1 MPNYIAPSILAADY
15 LNLEKDVKIV
25 ESAGAQY
32 LHIDVMDGIFVP
44 SISYGPGWVKQLKSK
59 TGLVL
64 DVHMMVVEP
73 ERYIDDFIEAGADI
87 IGVHIEATD
96 KMAEILKQIKSA
108 NRKPEIVI
116 NPQTPI
122 SEITD
127 YLNDVD
133 QVLVMTVQP
142 GKGGQKFIE
151 SSVNRIAELV
161 ELRDQRGLSFDIE
174 VDGGINN
181 QTGLLTA
188 KAGANVFVAGSYVYD
203 KVDPAAKVQTLQQ
216 VVDQK

>member
-1 MPNYIAPSILAADY
+1 MSNYIAPSILAADY
-15 LNLEKDVKIV
+15 LNLEQDVKIA

-32 LHIDVMDGIFVP
+32 LHIDVMDGMFVP

-73 ERYIDDFIEAGADI
+73 ERYIADFIDAGADI

-96 KMAEILKQIKSA
+96 KMVEILKQIKAA
-108 NRKPEIVI
+108 NRKAEIVI

-122 SEITD
+122 SELVD
-127 YLNDVD
+127 YLDELD

-151 SSVNRIAELV
+151 SSTDRIAELV
-161 ELRDQRGLSFDIE
+161 ELRKQRGLSFDIE
-174 VDGGINN
+174 VDGGIND

-203 KVDPAAKVQTLQQ
+203 KVDPAAKIKTLQQ

>member
-73 ERYIDDFIEAGADI
+73 ERYIADFIEAGADI

-142 GKGGQKFIE
+142 GKGGQKFID

>member
-1 MPNYIAPSILAADY
+1 MSNYIAPSILAADY
-15 LNLEKDVKIV
+15 LNLEQDVKIA

-32 LHIDVMDGIFVP
+32 LHIDVMDGMFVP

-73 ERYIDDFIEAGADI
+73 ERYIADFIDAGADI

-96 KMAEILKQIKSA
+96 KMVEILKQIKAA
-108 NRKPEIVI
+108 NRKAEIVI

-122 SEITD
+122 SELVD
-127 YLNDVD
+127 YLDELD

-151 SSVNRIAELV
+151 SSTDRIAELV
-161 ELRDQRGLSFDIE
+161 ELRKQRGLSFDIE
-174 VDGGINN
+174 VDGGIND

-203 KVDPAAKVQTLQQ
+203 KVDPATKIKTLQQ